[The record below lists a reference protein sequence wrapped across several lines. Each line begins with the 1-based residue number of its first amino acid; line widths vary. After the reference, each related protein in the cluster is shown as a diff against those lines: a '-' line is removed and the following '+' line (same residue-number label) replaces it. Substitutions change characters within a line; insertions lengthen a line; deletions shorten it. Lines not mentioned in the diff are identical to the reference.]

1 MDRFARSHWTRPWS
15 AMTSKLLPFVLATA
29 LLAACQPEQGS
40 VAASAAAAPAAAIA
54 DPMPT
59 TPASAAVAPASGD
72 ATPAQASSLRAALT
86 VLAAAQPPSWAQV
99 KAIPGLGELAPADGV
114 RIYPVAVRGKTTL
127 AGFGEA
133 PLPDGKVGADAGT
146 RTGNEGEASVTFAG
160 DVATAL
166 LLVVRKFYP
175 STDYAKVLRAQLR
188 AGDRVVRRD
197 GVCDDSIP
205 SPAPAAMEYWVALEG
220 AERPLAVTAS
230 TVDGGNNGP
239 GYTDFEFRRGGAN
252 VALAQCAQ

>member
-1 MDRFARSHWTRPWS
+1 
-15 AMTSKLLPFVLATA
+15 MTSKLLPLVLATA
-29 LLAACQPEQGS
+29 LLVACQPEQGS
-40 VAASAAAAPAAAIA
+40 AAASAAAVPAAAIA
-54 DPMPT
+54 APMPA
-59 TPASAAVAPASGD
+59 TPASATVGPASGD
-72 ATPAQASSLRAALT
+72 ATPAHASSLRAALT

-99 KAIPGLGELAPADGV
+99 KEIPGLGELVPADGV

-146 RTGNEGEASVTFAG
+146 RTGNAGEASVTFAG
-160 DVATAL
+160 DAATAL

-197 GVCDDSIP
+197 GVCDDSSP
-205 SPAPAAMEYWVALEG
+205 SSAAMEYWVALEG
-220 AERPLAVTAS
+220 AARPLAVTAS
-230 TVDGGNNGP
+230 TVEGGNNGP

-252 VALAQCAQ
+252 VTLAQCGR

>member
-1 MDRFARSHWTRPWS
+1 
-15 AMTSKLLPFVLATA
+15 MTSKLLPLVLVTA
-29 LLAACQPEQGS
+29 LLTACQPEQG
-40 VAASAAAAPAAAIA
+40 AAEASAAAAPAAAIA
-54 DPMPT
+54 DPMPA
-59 TPASAAVAPASGD
+59 TPATPATAAVAPASD
-72 ATPAQASSLRAALT
+72 HATPDPASLLRAALT

-99 KAIPGLGELAPADGV
+99 KAIPGLGELVPADGV

-133 PLPDGKVGADAGT
+133 PLPDGKMGADAGT
-146 RTGNEGEASVTFAG
+146 RMGNAGEASLTFAG
-160 DVATAL
+160 DAATAL

-188 AGDRVVRRD
+188 ADDRVVRRD

-230 TVDGGNNGP
+230 TVDGGKNGP

-252 VALAQCAQ
+252 VTLAQCDR

>member
-1 MDRFARSHWTRPWS
+1 
-15 AMTSKLLPFVLATA
+15 MTSKLLPFVLATA
-29 LLAACQPEQGS
+29 LLAACQTEQ
-40 VAASAAAAPAAAIA
+40 VAVAAAPAAASA
-54 DPMPT
+54 DP
-59 TPASAAVAPASGD
+59 TPATPTSAPAAPASD
-72 ATPAQASSLRAALT
+72 AAAPAPASSLRAALT
-86 VLAAAQPPSWAQV
+86 ALAAAQPPSWTQV

-114 RIYPVAVRGKTTL
+114 GIYPVAVRGKTTL

-146 RTGNEGEASVTFAG
+146 RMGNAGEASVTFAG
-160 DVATAL
+160 DAATAL
-166 LLVVRKFYP
+166 LVVVRKFYP

-197 GVCDDSIP
+197 GVCDDSAP
-205 SPAPAAMEYWVALEG
+205 SPEAMEYWVALEG

-230 TVDGGNNGP
+230 TEDGGKNGP

-252 VALAQCAQ
+252 VRLAQCDR

>member
-1 MDRFARSHWTRPWS
+1 
-15 AMTSKLLPFVLATA
+15 MTSKLLPLVLATA

-40 VAASAAAAPAAAIA
+40 AAPSAAAAPAIA
-54 DPMPT
+54 DPMPA
-59 TPASAAVAPASGD
+59 TPASAAVAPVSDD
-72 ATPAQASSLRAALT
+72 ATPDRASSLRAALT
-86 VLAAAQPPSWAQV
+86 VLAATQPPSWAQV
-99 KAIPGLGELAPADGV
+99 KAISGLGALVPADGV

-160 DVATAL
+160 DAATAL

-205 SPAPAAMEYWVALEG
+205 SPAPAAMEYWVALKD

-230 TVDGGNNGP
+230 TVDGGKNGP

-252 VALAQCAQ
+252 VTLAQCDR

>member
-1 MDRFARSHWTRPWS
+1 M
-15 AMTSKLLPFVLATA
+15 LATA
-29 LLAACQPEQGS
+29 LLAACQSEQGS
-40 VAASAAAAPAAAIA
+40 ASAPAAATA
-54 DPMPT
+54 DPVPA
-59 TPASAAVAPASGD
+59 TPAIAASAPASV
-72 ATPAQASSLRAALT
+72 AVTPAAASSLRAALT

-99 KAIPGLGELAPADGV
+99 KAIPGLGDLAPADGV

-146 RTGNEGEASVTFAG
+146 RTGNAGEASVTFAG
-160 DVATAL
+160 DAATAL
-166 LLVVRKFYP
+166 LVVVRKFYP
-175 STDYAKVLRAQLR
+175 GTDYAKVLRTQLR

-197 GVCDDSIP
+197 GVCDDSPP

-230 TVDGGNNGP
+230 TVDGGKNGP
-239 GYTDFEFRRGGAN
+239 GYTDFEFRRGGAH
-252 VALAQCAQ
+252 VTLAQCSQ

>member
-1 MDRFARSHWTRPWS
+1 
-15 AMTSKLLPFVLATA
+15 MTSKLLPLVLVTA
-29 LLAACQPEQGS
+29 LLAACQPEQG
-40 VAASAAAAPAAAIA
+40 ATAAPAATAPASASA
-54 DPMPT
+54 DPMPA
-59 TPASAAVAPASGD
+59 TPTSAAVAPASD
-72 ATPAQASSLRAALT
+72 AATPDPASSLRAALT

-146 RTGNEGEASVTFAG
+146 RMGNAGEASVTIAG
-160 DVATAL
+160 DAATAL

-197 GVCDDSIP
+197 GVCDDSAP
-205 SPAPAAMEYWVALEG
+205 SPAAMEYWVALEG

-230 TVDGGNNGP
+230 TVDGGKNGP

-252 VALAQCAQ
+252 VKLAQCDR